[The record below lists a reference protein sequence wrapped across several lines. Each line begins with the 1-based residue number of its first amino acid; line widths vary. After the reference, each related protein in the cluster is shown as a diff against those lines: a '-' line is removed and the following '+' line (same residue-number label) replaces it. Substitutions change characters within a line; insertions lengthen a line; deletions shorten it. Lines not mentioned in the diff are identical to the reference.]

1 MLELSLHILDIAE
14 NSIRARARRGM
25 IDMTE
30 DREADRLTL
39 EIRDDG
45 KGMTEEERKR
55 ALDPFYTTKKVR
67 RVGLGLP
74 MLAQAAANTG
84 GSLEI
89 ESNPGSGTRVRV
101 AFGLSHID
109 RQPLGD
115 LPGTIVALI
124 AGSPDVHF
132 VYRHHRDGRAY
143 KLDTDEIKREIEDVP
158 INHIEVLKYIRHDVE
173 DGLRAINAEA

>member
-14 NSIRARARRGM
+14 NSIRARARRVV
-25 IDMTE
+25 IAMTE
-30 DREADRLTL
+30 DGEADRLTL
-39 EIRDDG
+39 EVRDDG
-45 KGMTEEERKR
+45 KGMTGEERKR

-89 ESNPGSGTRVRV
+89 ESNPEAGTTVRV
-101 AFGLSHID
+101 VFGLRHID

-115 LPGTIVALI
+115 LPGTIVALV
-124 AGSPDVHF
+124 AGNPDIRF
-132 VYRHHRDGRAY
+132 VYRHQRDGRVY
-143 KLDTDEIKREIEDVP
+143 TLDTDEIKREIEDVP
-158 INHIEVLKYIRHDVE
+158 INHIEVLKFIRHDVE
-173 DGLRAINAEA
+173 DGLKEINAEA

>member
-14 NSIRARARRGM
+14 NSIRARARRVM

-158 INHIEVLKYIRHDVE
+158 IKHSEVLKYIRHDVE
-173 DGLRAINAEA
+173 DGLREINAEA

>member
-14 NSIRARARRGM
+14 NSIRARARRVT

-84 GSLEI
+84 GSLEL
-89 ESNPGSGTRVRV
+89 ESNPGAGTRVRV

-143 KLDTDEIKREIEDVP
+143 NLDTDEIKREIEDVP

-173 DGLRAINAEA
+173 DGLREINAEA